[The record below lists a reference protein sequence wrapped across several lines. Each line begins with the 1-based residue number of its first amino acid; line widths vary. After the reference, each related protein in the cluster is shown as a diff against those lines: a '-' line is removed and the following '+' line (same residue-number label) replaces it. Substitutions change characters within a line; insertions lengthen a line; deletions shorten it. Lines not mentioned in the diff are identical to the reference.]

1 MKLRNFLD
9 KLFLTKDDSD
19 IIEEVKISLDDQ
31 EYGKE
36 VADLLLNINANTFN
50 F

>member
-19 IIEEVKISLDDQ
+19 IIEEVKSSLDDK

-36 VADLLLNINANTFN
+36 VADLLLNINTNTFN